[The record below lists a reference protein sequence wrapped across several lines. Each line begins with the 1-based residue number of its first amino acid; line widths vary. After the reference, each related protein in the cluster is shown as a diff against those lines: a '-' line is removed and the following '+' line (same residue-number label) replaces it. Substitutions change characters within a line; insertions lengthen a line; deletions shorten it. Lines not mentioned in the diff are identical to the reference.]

1 MGCDAARC
9 LGSVFA
15 ALALALAG
23 CQTVETTQAGVV
35 GIDRKQ
41 TMTVFLTRQD
51 ADQISARK
59 YVRMMARAQQMG
71 LLNRD
76 PQQVQRV
83 RTVADR
89 LVAETPAFREGATGW
104 QWEVNVVTTT
114 QVNAWSALG
123 GKIILSSGMLELDL
137 TDDELAAML
146 GHEIAHSLREHA
158 REVLLSSQQA
168 EVEADII
175 GVELAARAGYDPR
188 AVKTFW
194 HKLTAA
200 TDTHSTG
207 WLSTHPS
214 NNVRLREL
222 DQAIRNVMPVYE
234 KGRMTSSQ

>member
-1 MGCDAARC
+1 
-9 LGSVFA
+9 LT
-15 ALALALAG
+15 LALAG

-76 PQQVQRV
+76 PQQVKRV

-104 QWEVNVVTTT
+104 QWEVNVVTTA

-123 GKIILSSGMLELDL
+123 GKIILSSGILELDL

-194 HKLTAA
+194 HKLAAA

-222 DQAIRNVMPVYE
+222 DQAIRSVMPVYE